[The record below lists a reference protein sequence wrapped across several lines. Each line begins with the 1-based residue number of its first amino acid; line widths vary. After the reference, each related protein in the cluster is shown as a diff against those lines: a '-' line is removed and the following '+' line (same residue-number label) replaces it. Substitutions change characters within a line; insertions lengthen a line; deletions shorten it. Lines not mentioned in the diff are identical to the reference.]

1 MFSAF
6 FVRRPIF
13 AIVISIVI
21 LLVGSVSLLR
31 LPIEKFPA
39 LAPPIVRVQSSYPGA
54 SSEVVEQSVATPLEQ
69 KINGLDNQLSM
80 LSKNT
85 SDGNM
90 KLDVAFEPG
99 NDINVANMLVQ
110 SRASRA
116 TARLPQEVNA
126 QGITISKINPSILMV
141 ISVYSE
147 SGKYDGI
154 FLNNFA
160 MINVRDQLLRVP
172 GISNV
177 DLIGAEYAMRLW
189 SQPDKMARLGLTPTD
204 VISAIREQ
212 NIQAPAGKLG
222 DVPTS
227 KGQELTY
234 SVLAPGRRKNSS
246 RLSCA
251 RHPMDASCVSRISH
265 VLSWAVNSMA

>member
-6 FVRRPIF
+6 FVRRPIV

-39 LAPPIVRVQSSYPGA
+39 LAPPIIRVQGSYPGA

-90 KLDVAFEPG
+90 KLDIAFEPG
-99 NDINVANMLVQ
+99 NDINIANMLVQ

-116 TARLPQEVNA
+116 TSRLPQEVNT
-126 QGITISKINPSILMV
+126 QGLTVSKINPSILM
-141 ISVYSE
+141 IE
-147 SGKYDGI
+147 RW
-154 FLNNFA
+154 L
-160 MINVRDQLLRVP
+160 Q
-172 GISNV
+172 
-177 DLIGAEYAMRLW
+177 
-189 SQPDKMARLGLTPTD
+189 Q
-204 VISAIREQ
+204 
-212 NIQAPAGKLG
+212 
-222 DVPTS
+222 
-227 KGQELTY
+227 
-234 SVLAPGRRKNSS
+234 
-246 RLSCA
+246 
-251 RHPMDASCVSRISH
+251 
-265 VLSWAVNSMA
+265 